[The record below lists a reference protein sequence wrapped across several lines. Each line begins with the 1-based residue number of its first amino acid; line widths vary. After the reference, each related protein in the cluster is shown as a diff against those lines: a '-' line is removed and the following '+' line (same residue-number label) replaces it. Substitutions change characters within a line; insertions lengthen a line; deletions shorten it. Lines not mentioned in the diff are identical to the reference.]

1 MQTFHY
7 NHNSSHLLKALPYT
21 EVIPIHPNSTMWI
34 NVDKAGEKKILMVT
48 HFSVLGLNDMEM
60 GGKGEAPSPMLLFR
74 GLLGCSSFYHKQL
87 APCTPSVWRRW
98 YVCLLLCQYGTIN
111 FVPSRFQDRFIV
123 WINKKKYTQT
133 HRERER
139 HIQIYSVTYL
149 EIVVRTLSAW
159 TQVSQQYL
167 SNCFWFSGH
176 LEIVKSSLG
185 CN

>member
-34 NVDKAGEKKILMVT
+34 NVDKAVERRTLWREKNPDVT
-48 HFSVLGLNDMEM
+48 HFNVLELNDMEM

-98 YVCLLLCQYGTIN
+98 CVCLLLCQYGTIN
-111 FVPSRFQDRFIV
+111 FVPPLFQIRFIV
-123 WINKKKYTQT
+123 WINEKRDTDTQGERKAYTD
-133 HRERER
+133 
-139 HIQIYSVTYL
+139 L
-149 EIVVRTLSAW
+149 
-159 TQVSQQYL
+159 
-167 SNCFWFSGH
+167 NCYIFGNSGEDIIS
-176 LEIVKSSLG
+176 LDPSITAIFIKLFLVFRSSG
-185 CN
+185 DC